1 MIKNHNKC
9 NLHPVSAPVI
19 LISLIFFATL
29 MLSNLAKAS
38 ELPVAPTNLKAHVDS
53 TTSVILTWKA
63 SSNGTIYHKYMV
75 YRDNNLIASL
85 GPVLSYSDTELT
97 AETIYSYTVSA
108 CDIWNDCSEK
118 SASATVQTPNP
129 NSSMSASASTAGP
142 ITAQT
147 IMGMLTVDSND
158 MSKLGSVF
166 VAAIMPS
173 NLGGGAYFLNS
184 SLEWVQFTSC
194 DKAPA
199 YLTTTLS
206 THDKISIIATPTDL
220 SEIVGAQIYIG
231 YGIAGSLSPAG
242 TACNNMLNNGT
253 YNLAHTIE

>member
-1 MIKNHNKC
+1 M
-9 NLHPVSAPVI
+9 
-19 LISLIFFATL
+19 
-29 MLSNLAKAS
+29 
-38 ELPVAPTNLKAHVDS
+38 
-53 TTSVILTWKA
+53 SV
-63 SSNGTIYHKYMV
+63 
-75 YRDNNLIASL
+75 
-85 GPVLSYSDTELT
+85 
-97 AETIYSYTVSA
+97 
-108 CDIWNDCSEK
+108 
-118 SASATVQTPNP
+118 
-129 NSSMSASASTAGP
+129 SASTSGP

-173 NLGGGAYFLNS
+173 NRGGGAYFLNS
-184 SLEWVQFTSC
+184 SLAWVPFTGC

-220 SEIVGAQIYIG
+220 SESVGIKIFIG
-231 YGIAGSLSPAG
+231 YGLGSVLSPAG
-242 TACNNMLNNGT
+242 SACTNMLNNGT

>member
-1 MIKNHNKC
+1 MMR
-9 NLHPVSAPVI
+9 NLNTCSSNPVSAPVI

-29 MLSNLAKAS
+29 MLSSLAKAS

-53 TTSVILTWKA
+53 TTSVTLTWKA

-75 YRDNNLIASL
+75 YRDNSLIASL
-85 GPVLSYSDTELT
+85 GSVLSYSDTELT
-97 AETIYSYTVSA
+97 ADRIYSYTVSA

-129 NSSMSASASTAGP
+129 NSSMSVSTSTSGP

-173 NLGGGAYFLNS
+173 NRGGGAYFLNS
-184 SLEWVQFTSC
+184 SLAWVPFTGC

-206 THDKISIIATPTDL
+206 THDKITILATPTDL
-220 SEIVGAQIYIG
+220 SDIAGTQIYIG
-231 YGIAGSLSPAG
+231 YGVAGSLSPTG
-242 TACNNMLNNGT
+242 TACNNMLNKGT

>member
-1 MIKNHNKC
+1 MRNLNKC
-9 NLHPVSAPVI
+9 NSHPVSAQMM
-19 LISLIFFATL
+19 LMSLICFATL
-29 MLSNLAKAS
+29 VLSSLAKAS

-53 TTSVILTWKA
+53 TTSVTLTWKA

-75 YRDNNLIASL
+75 YRDNGLIASL
-85 GPVLSYSDTELT
+85 GSVLSYSDTELT
-97 AETIYSYTVSA
+97 ADRIYSYTVSA

-118 SASATVQTPNP
+118 SATATVQTPNP

-231 YGIAGSLSPAG
+231 YGIAGSLSPTG